1 MVIPQW
7 RAGCIRV
14 THPCAGR
21 RQIKQALSPM
31 PLDLHVLGLSLAFI
45 LSQDQTLRCFY
56 VISTFVL
63 IILARYAYQKAL
75 GFYFTWNKFFF
86 LWRDASAVPSVLFPL
101 CFLLSFVLVYRNYFN
116 VLFYFHFA
124 RPLPCFFPKASAKLQ
139 PFSELTNYLQLFLLH
154 FFWHFC

>member
-31 PLDLHVLGLSLAFI
+31 PLDLHVLGLSLVFI

-75 GFYFTWNKFFF
+75 GFYFTRNKFFF

-101 CFLLSFVLVYRNYFN
+101 CFLLSYRNNFN
-116 VLFYFHFA
+116 VLNLSRFHLKE
-124 RPLPCFFPKASAKLQ
+124 PPFFPKASAKLI
-139 PFSELTNYLQLFLLH
+139 PFSELPKLLH
-154 FFWHFC
+154 